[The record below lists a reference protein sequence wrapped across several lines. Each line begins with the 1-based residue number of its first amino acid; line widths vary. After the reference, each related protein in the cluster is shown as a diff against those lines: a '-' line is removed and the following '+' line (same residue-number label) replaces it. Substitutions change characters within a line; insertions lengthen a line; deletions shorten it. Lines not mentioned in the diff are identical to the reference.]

1 MTAAGTHAADEAAAE
16 YAAAREGTA
25 VADIPGRGILA
36 VTGPQ
41 RIKFLHNIVSHDL
54 QSRAPGQGTLAAV
67 MDVKGRL
74 LVLMRALV
82 TEDAVLLEMPADRLD
97 VIEPLLVHYKVAA
110 PVRFARRPVA
120 VLGVFGP
127 RAAETLGRAGAD
139 VSAGAAG
146 ESHFSSVLG
155 GAPVRIARASDF
167 PAAGWAIQVAP
178 EQVDAVRDALIAAG
192 AVALAQSTVDVLRVE
207 DGRPWYGRD
216 VTEDNL
222 LHETGLV
229 AEYHSPT
236 KGCYVGQEVIARL
249 DARGANVN
257 KMLRGLRLAA
267 AVESGAA
274 VRAEGKEVGVVTTS
288 GVSPRL
294 GPIAMAFVHR
304 SRAEAGMVVEVA
316 GAPAPVATLP
326 LRG

>member
-1 MTAAGTHAADEAAAE
+1 VTEE
-16 YAAAREGTA
+16 YAAAREGAA
-25 VADIPGRGILA
+25 VVDVAGRGILA

-41 RIKFLHNIVSHDL
+41 RIKFLHNIVSNDL
-54 QSRAPGQGTLAAV
+54 QSRRPGQGTLAAV

-97 VIEPLLVHYKVAA
+97 VIEALLVHYKVAA

-127 RAAETLGRAGAD
+127 GAAETLARAGAPVPPD
-139 VSAGAAG
+139 AAP
-146 ESHFSSVLG
+146 ESHFASVIG
-155 GAPVRIARASDF
+155 GAPVRVVRASDF
-167 PAAGWAIQVAP
+167 PAGGWAIQASP
-178 EQVDAVRDALIAAG
+178 EQAAEAREALIAAG
-192 AVALAQSTVDVLRVE
+192 AVAIGEGTLDVLRVE

-249 DARGANVN
+249 EARGANVN
-257 KMLRGLRLAA
+257 KVLRGLKLALPA
-267 AVESGAA
+267 SPDTPVTRDG
-274 VRAEGKEVGVVTTS
+274 REVGRVTTA
-288 GVSPRL
+288 GVSPRM
-294 GPIAMAFVHR
+294 GPVAMAYVHR
-304 SRAEAGMVVEVA
+304 SANEPGTTVEVDGRTA
-316 GAPAPVATLP
+316 VIAALP
-326 LRG
+326 LV

>member
-1 MTAAGTHAADEAAAE
+1 MTEE
-16 YAAAREGTA
+16 YAAAREGSA
-25 VADIPGRGILA
+25 VVDVAGRAVLA
-36 VTGPQ
+36 VTGPP
-41 RIKFLHNIVSHDL
+41 RIKFLHNIVSNDL
-54 QSRAPGQGTLAAV
+54 QSRGPGQGTLAAV

-110 PVRFARRPVA
+110 PVRFQRRPLA
-120 VLGVFGP
+120 VLGLLGP
-127 RAAETLGRAGAD
+127 AAAQTLARAGAAVPAD
-139 VSAGAAG
+139 AAR
-146 ESHFSSVLG
+146 ESHFSAVIG
-155 GAPVRIARASDF
+155 GAPVRIVRASDF
-167 PAAGWAIQVAP
+167 PAGGWAVHVAP
-178 EQVDAVRDALIAAG
+178 EQAADVRAALIAAG
-192 AVALAQSTVDVLRVE
+192 AVRIGEPTLDALRVE

-229 AEYHSPT
+229 AEYHSPA

-249 DARGANVN
+249 EARGAHVN
-257 KMLRGLRLAA
+257 KVLRGLRLQAPVQA
-267 AVESGAA
+267 GAV
-274 VRAEGKEVGVVTTS
+274 VHAEGKDVGMVTTS

-304 SRAEAGMVVEVA
+304 SRNEVGSTVEVEGRSA
-316 GAPAPVATLP
+316 VVAALP
-326 LRG
+326 LV

>member
-1 MTAAGTHAADEAAAE
+1 VSE
-16 YAAAREGTA
+16 YAAARDASA
-25 VADIPGRGILA
+25 VADVPGRGILA

-41 RIKFLHNIVSHDL
+41 RIKFLHNIVSNDL
-54 QSRAPGQGTLAAV
+54 QSRGAGQGTLAAI

-74 LVLMRALV
+74 LVLLRALV

-120 VLGVFGP
+120 VLGLLGP
-127 RAAETLGRAGAD
+127 GAAETLARAGATVPAD
-139 VSAGAAG
+139 AAR
-146 ESHFSSVLG
+146 ESHFAAVIA
-155 GAPVRIARASDF
+155 GAPVRIVRASDF
-167 PAAGWAIQVAP
+167 PAGGWALHTSP
-178 EQVDAVRDALIAAG
+178 EQATAVREMLIASGGVPISEPTLDA
-192 AVALAQSTVDVLRVE
+192 LRVE

-216 VTEDNL
+216 DSEDNL

-249 DARGANVN
+249 DARGAHVN
-257 KMLRGLRLAA
+257 KMLRGLRLQAPVEKG
-267 AVESGAA
+267 AV
-274 VRAEGKEVGVVTTS
+274 VRADGKDVGVVTTS

-294 GPIAMAFVHR
+294 GPIAMALVHR
-304 SRAEAGMVVEVA
+304 SRAEPGTAVEVA
-316 GAPAPVATLP
+316 GMPATVVALPVT
-326 LRG
+326 G

>member
-1 MTAAGTHAADEAAAE
+1 MTEE
-16 YAAAREGTA
+16 YAAAREGSA
-25 VADIPGRGILA
+25 VVDVAGRGILA

-41 RIKFLHNIVSHDL
+41 RIKFLHNIVSNDL
-54 QSRAPGQGTLAAV
+54 QSRVPGQGTLAAV

-127 RAAETLGRAGAD
+127 GAAETLARAGATVPAD
-139 VSAGAAG
+139 AAR
-146 ESHFSSVLG
+146 ESHFASVVG
-155 GAPVRIARASDF
+155 GAPVRIVRASDF
-167 PAAGWAIQVAP
+167 PAGGWAIHASP
-178 EQVDAVRDALIAAG
+178 EQAAEAREALIAAG
-192 AVALAQSTVDVLRVE
+192 AVAIGEGTLDVLRVE

-229 AEYHSPT
+229 AEYHSPA

-249 DARGANVN
+249 EARGANVN
-257 KMLRGLRLAA
+257 KLLRGLRLAGP
-267 AVESGAA
+267 VESGAPVHA
-274 VRAEGKEVGVVTTS
+274 DGKDVGVVTTS

-304 SRAEAGMVVEVA
+304 SRAEAGTVVEVA
-316 GAPAPVATLP
+316 GAPATVTILP
-326 LRG
+326 ITG

>member
-1 MTAAGTHAADEAAAE
+1 MTEE

-25 VADIPGRGILA
+25 VADVPGRGILA

-41 RIKFLHNIVSHDL
+41 RIKFLHNIVSNDL

-82 TEDAVLLEMPADRLD
+82 TEDSVLLEMPADRLD
-97 VIEPLLVHYKVAA
+97 VIEALLVHYKVAA
-110 PVRFARRPVA
+110 PVRFARRGVA
-120 VLGVFGP
+120 ILGLLGP
-127 RAAETLGRAGAD
+127 RAAETLARAGATIP
-139 VSAGAAG
+139 AGAAP
-146 ESHFSSVLG
+146 ESHFAAVVG
-155 GAPVRIARASDF
+155 GAPVRIVRASDF
-167 PAAGWAIQVAP
+167 PAGGWAVHAAP
-178 EQVDAVRDALIAAG
+178 EQAAAVREALIAGGGVPISEAT
-192 AVALAQSTVDVLRVE
+192 LDTLRVE

-229 AEYHSPT
+229 AEYHSPS
-236 KGCYVGQEVIARL
+236 KGCYVGQEVVARL
-249 DARGANVN
+249 EARGAHVN
-257 KMLRGLRLAA
+257 KMLRGLRLQAP
-267 AVESGAA
+267 VERGTI
-274 VRAEGKEVGVVTTS
+274 VRAEGKDVGVVTTS

-304 SRAEAGMVVEVA
+304 SRAEAGTVVEVA
-316 GAPAPVATLP
+316 GTPATVVTLPVA
-326 LRG
+326 G